1 VERTGSQYSC
11 VMDFFNDCYEL
22 LVAIALQFLIILIT
36 VNSKRLLPCSQLVW
50 AVSMIHQLSAWII
63 HMCNVKKKQWS
74 QLVRAGIMALQLSVQ
89 KIHIMFKLMIFTQV
103 LALVSS
109 TCQPL

>member
-11 VMDFFNDCYEL
+11 VVDFFNDCYEL
-22 LVAIALQFLIILIT
+22 LVAIALQFLIILIA

-63 HMCNVKKKQWS
+63 HMCNVKKNNGASW
-74 QLVRAGIMALQLSVQ
+74 LGIRNYGTTIVGAENPHNV
-89 KIHIMFKLMIFTQV
+89 
-103 LALVSS
+103 
-109 TCQPL
+109 